1 MRQPVQFVA
10 PILFLALPSAPGTPQ
25 PHGRTDS
32 SQTYTPRI
40 SKLIGVAYKQ
50 SSSLPIWNLKYKSGS
65 FQLRNDQWLKATFVA
80 DGSGA
85 KDTTPVIS
93 ISPGQIRTISF
104 DPKARKQSEIAERM
118 SRSGCAYAL
127 GRLPNGDSAPPSEGF
142 IIWAASPR
150 LVPRA
155 AERLNERHPI
165 GIAWSEDG
173 SEREVTIT
181 VNHCEYAAFLANL
194 QWFVGQ
200 RWPEVERRIH

>member
-1 MRQPVQFVA
+1 MRQAIQFMA
-10 PILFLALPSAPGTPQ
+10 PILFLALPSAPGTRQ
-25 PHGRTDS
+25 ADS
-32 SQTYTPRI
+32 SQTYNQGI
-40 SKLIGVAYKQ
+40 SKSSGVANKQ
-50 SSSLPIWNLKYKSGS
+50 SSSLPTWNLKYRSGS
-65 FQLRNDQWLKATFVA
+65 FQLRNDQWLKAVFVA
-80 DGSGA
+80 DGSPA
-85 KDTTPVIS
+85 KRTTPIIS

-104 DPKARKQSEIAERM
+104 DPKARKKSETAERM

-127 GRLPNGDSAPPSEGF
+127 GRLPNGDSAPASQGF
-142 IIWAASPR
+142 IIWAASPK

-173 SEREVTIT
+173 TEREVTIT

-200 RWPEVERRIH
+200 RWATVERRIH